1 MTVVV
6 YPGAIARACSVLD
19 ESPLFESMPDGY
31 IRVVIRIIKKI
42 SLSRLS
48 SPITASRETLAKE
61 SKKSLETVHRAVRWL
76 ETHEFIQRD
85 QKARAGLR
93 GSSSPIRPTQKLLDA
108 LLLTAEHMALQHPDR
123 VRKSQEPPIQTP
135 QISVAA
141 HEMLCESRTPLDS
154 NDLLGIQQAQ
164 HDAVG
169 NFVQQPIE
177 PCTTLLAPSYP
188 QEPAVSGDTS
198 RSVKG
203 KNNLKRSNP
212 SGIFVKLEST
222 WVPQE
227 LAWLVAEQNLR
238 PSAIPWLMNQAA
250 AAKQRLSDVVLA
262 TGKRLKALD
271 LRGRELAAYLRKV
284 IRSGQ
289 DFSNSAQELRQHHQ
303 HEIKQE
309 ALKNKARELVGRQFV
324 NPDGT
329 ARFIVE
335 EAGLVTELRDGIRR
349 VMRFTQSF
357 LDAIESR
364 RLVPARS

>member
-6 YPGAIARACSVLD
+6 YPGAIARACSALD

-42 SLSRLS
+42 SLCRLS

-108 LLLTAEHMALQHPDR
+108 LLLTAEHMALQHPEK

-141 HEMLCESRTPLDS
+141 HEMLCESRTTLDS
-154 NDLLGIQQAQ
+154 SDLLETQHAQ
-164 HDAVG
+164 HEAVG
-169 NFVQQPIE
+169 PPGQQPIK
-177 PCTTLLAPSYP
+177 PDSTLLAASYP
-188 QEPAVSGDTS
+188 QEPAVSSDAS
-198 RSVKG
+198 KSVKD
-203 KNNLKRSNP
+203 KNNLKRNNP

-227 LAWLVAEQNLR
+227 LAWLVVEQNLR

-250 AAKQRLSDVVLA
+250 STKQRLSDIVL
-262 TGKRLKALD
+262 TTSKRLKALD

-289 DFSNSAQELRQHHQ
+289 DFSITAKGLRQYHQ
-303 HEIKQE
+303 HEITQE
-309 ALKNKARELVGRQFV
+309 ALKNKALDLVGRQFV
-324 NPDGT
+324 KADGT
-329 ARFIVE
+329 ARFVVE
-335 EAGLVTELRDGIRR
+335 EAGFITELRDGMRR
-349 VMRFTQSF
+349 VMRFTQGF
-357 LDAIESR
+357 LDAIDSR
-364 RLVPARS
+364 RLMPARP